1 MWLLSTAVVVSVAVV
16 LRYLLSP
23 LPANIRQKWKLLLLD
38 AYVKILVSFMLMIRV
53 VCPLPKNANSLN
65 KGSPWAC
72 VGILSVLRFSAT
84 SQKTCM
90 ALVMEWLGLG
100 NHIKLTREMSRRL
113 EDTKTKD
120 GEDTTAICDVNFD
133 GVPVRVFQPPATA
146 GEGRHK
152 RGLLY
157 IHGGGWAYGSP
168 KVNAYNYGCCKMSKD
183 LHMVVVS
190 VDYRLYPDVRF
201 PTPYLDCLTAAKHF
215 LSPEVLAEYGVDRRR
230 VGVAGDSAGGNMSA
244 AIAQAIATDDSMN
257 IKFSVQALIYPA
269 LQALDFKTPS
279 YQQNRD
285 MVILNSP
292 LMAQF
297 WLQYLGGDLSLKP
310 RLLANEHS
318 GKLAPELRSRLDW
331 TVLLPP
337 EYREGFFP
345 ARGKEMKRIQD
356 EIPNLLD
363 VRASP
368 LLAGSDV
375 LAKCP
380 KAYVMTCE
388 YDVLRDDG
396 LMYARRLKDAGV
408 DVTSEHHLDG
418 FHACFSL
425 NTWPFN
431 FDVGV
436 KVFDAYLRWLRDHL

>member
-1 MWLLSTAVVVSVAVV
+1 MWLLSVAIAACLAVAV
-16 LRYLLSP
+16 RYLLSP
-23 LPANIRQKWKLLLLD
+23 LPADIQQKWKLLLLD
-38 AYVKILVSFMLMIRV
+38 AFIKTL
-53 VCPLPKNANSLN
+53 ASL
-65 KGSPWAC
+65 
-72 VGILSVLRFSAT
+72 
-84 SQKTCM
+84 

-100 NHIKLTREMSRRL
+100 NHIKITREMSRRL
-113 EDTKTKD
+113 ESNNKKSKAEAGEGVPAVNDTSFN
-120 GEDTTAICDVNFD
+120 GI
-133 GVPVRVFQPPATA
+133 PVRVYQPSPID
-146 GEGRHK
+146 GKDHLK

-168 KVNAYNYGCCKMSKD
+168 KVGAYNYGCRKMSKE

-201 PTPYLDCLTAAKHF
+201 PMPYLDCLAAAKHF
-215 LSPEVLAEYGVDRRR
+215 LSPEVLTDYGVDPRR
-230 VGVAGDSAGGNMSA
+230 VGVAGDSAGGNLSA
-244 AIAQAIATDDSMN
+244 AIAQAIATDDSMPV
-257 IKFSVQALIYPA
+257 KFNMQALIYPA

-285 MVILNSP
+285 MVILDAP

-318 GKLAPELRSRLDW
+318 AKLMPELRAHLDW
-331 TVLLPP
+331 TALLPP
-337 EYREGFFP
+337 ECQKGFFP
-345 ARGKEMKRIQD
+345 AHGKGMESRKRIQD

-380 KAYVMTCE
+380 QAYIMTCE

-408 DVTSEHHLDG
+408 EVTSEHHMDG

-425 NTWPFN
+425 NMGPFT

-436 KVFDAYLRWLRDHL
+436 RVFDAYLQWLRDNL